1 MIRVVIDT
9 NVVVSAN
16 LIDKGPSAAI
26 LDFAANQRILMF
38 VSPPVLAEYEEVL
51 RRPRLKLDAAKIAD
65 SLAVIA
71 NTSTLANPARSLKI
85 SEHESDNRFYEC
97 AEAAEADY
105 LITGNTKN
113 FGRDHKTTK
122 IITPRAF
129 IEMIILQFAQEE
141 S

>member
-1 MIRVVIDT
+1 
-9 NVVVSAN
+9 
-16 LIDKGPSAAI
+16 
-26 LDFAANQRILMF
+26 
-38 VSPPVLAEYEEVL
+38 VL

-71 NTSTLANPARSLKI
+71 NTSTLVKPTHQLKI

-105 LITGNTKN
+105 LITGNTKD
-113 FGRDHKTTK
+113 FSKEHKGTK

-129 IEMIILQFAQEE
+129 IDMIIRHFAQEGR
-141 S
+141 

>member
-26 LDFAANQRILMF
+26 LDLAANRRILMF

-51 RRPRLKLDAAKIAD
+51 RRPRLKLDAARIAD

-71 NTSTLANPARSLKI
+71 STSTLVNPTRSLKI

-105 LITGNTKN
+105 LITGNTKD
-113 FGRDHKTTK
+113 FSKEHKVTK
-122 IITPRAF
+122 IVTPRAF
-129 IEMIILQFAQEE
+129 IDMIIRQFAEE
-141 S
+141 ER